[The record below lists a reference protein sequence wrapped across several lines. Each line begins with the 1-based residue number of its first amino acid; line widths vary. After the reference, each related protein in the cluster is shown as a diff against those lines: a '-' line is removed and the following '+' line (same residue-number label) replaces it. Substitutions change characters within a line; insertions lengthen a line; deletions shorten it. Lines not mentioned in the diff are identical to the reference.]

1 MMYYRRDPARQPIL
15 STGGIVFR
23 PGALILVSLALLL
36 PGVLAFACGGGSS
49 AEPEAQNGAAVP
61 TATVPNETPEA
72 IIINSATAVRSAG
85 RTYTVQPGD
94 SPASIALEF
103 GTTAEAIMTA
113 NGITDPTALFAGQ
126 VLTIP
131 GDGAEDVPAA
141 TSEPAATP
149 APGAEEP
156 QPSPALDGDVYIVQE
171 GDFPES
177 IAAQFGITAEALMAA
192 NGITDPTSLNIGDE
206 LTIPA
211 PSGE

>member
-1 MMYYRRDPARQPIL
+1 MIYHRRDQPNV

-23 PGALILVSLALLL
+23 PGILIVVSLALPL
-36 PGVLAFACGGGSS
+36 PGLLALACGGGSS
-49 AEPEAQNGAAVP
+49 AEPEPQDAAAVP
-61 TATVPNETPEA
+61 TATLPNETPEA
-72 IIINSATAVRSAG
+72 IIVASATAAPSAG

-94 SPASIALEF
+94 SPASIAAEF

-131 GDGAEDVPAA
+131 GLDSDDGVLAA
-141 TSEPAATP
+141 TAEPAATP
-149 APGAEEP
+149 LPGAEEP

-171 GDFPES
+171 GDFPQT
-177 IAAQFGITAEALMAA
+177 IAAQFGITAEELMAA

-211 PSGE
+211 ASGE